1 MLFSEIYSTYFN
13 TVAEIIAEAINHS
26 VSEKRM
32 TEIITQKAFSE
43 SVLTILPAIKSEEWL
58 LLNSKGETP
67 IKKVP
72 STPLTTLQKR
82 WLKALAADPRI
93 MLFDPDIAG
102 LEDVE
107 PLFKMEDIVYFDR
120 YADGDPFTCQEYAS
134 NFKIILKAIKS
145 RCKLNID
152 VMAYR
157 DNLVTGIYIPHR
169 LEYSQKDDKFRLIS
183 TKGSKHN
190 IINLARVTKCELLD
204 AYEDEIAESA
214 PAESCVLFELTDDR
228 NALERVMLHFS
239 DCRKETQR
247 LNDTLYHVS
256 LWYDPQDETEILI
269 RILSFGQM
277 IKVVAPDGFVNQ
289 IKERIFRQQGL
300 TPIL

>member
-1 MLFSEIYSTYFN
+1 
-13 TVAEIIAEAINHS
+13 
-26 VSEKRM
+26 
-32 TEIITQKAFSE
+32 
-43 SVLTILPAIKSEEWL
+43 
-58 LLNSKGETP
+58 
-67 IKKVP
+67 
-72 STPLTTLQKR
+72 
-82 WLKALAADPRI
+82 
-93 MLFDPDIAG
+93 
-102 LEDVE
+102 
-107 PLFKMEDIVYFDR
+107 
-120 YADGDPFTCQEYAS
+120 
-134 NFKIILKAIKS
+134 
-145 RCKLNID
+145 
-152 VMAYR
+152 
-157 DNLVTGIYIPHR
+157 LVTGIYIPHR